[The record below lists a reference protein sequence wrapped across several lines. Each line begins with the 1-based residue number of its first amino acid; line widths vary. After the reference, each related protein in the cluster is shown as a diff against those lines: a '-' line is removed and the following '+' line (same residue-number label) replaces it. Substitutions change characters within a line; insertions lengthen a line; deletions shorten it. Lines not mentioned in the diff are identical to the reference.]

1 MSPRLAWV
9 LVLGWMSFI
18 AVMSHQSVV
27 TGPPTVTG
35 MPLADKLDHLAEF
48 AVLGALLRNAVSL
61 HHPLSGVTPAMFVL
75 TFGACYG
82 ALDELHQSLVP
93 GRSMQLSDWLADAVG
108 VALGSYALD
117 RWQR

>member
-1 MSPRLAWV
+1 M
-9 LVLGWMSFI
+9 
-18 AVMSHQSVV
+18 V
-27 TGPPTVTG
+27 TGPSTVTG

-61 HHPLSGVTPAMFVL
+61 YNPLPGITPAMCVL
-75 TFGACYG
+75 TLGVCYG

>member
-1 MSPRLAWV
+1 MQDLPRTACACGLIILMWRV
-9 LVLGWMSFI
+9 DLLFGSF
-18 AVMSHQSVV
+18 AF
-27 TGPPTVTG
+27 
-35 MPLADKLDHLAEF
+35 LAEF

-61 HHPLSGVTPAMFVL
+61 YNPLPGVTPAMCVL
-75 TFGACYG
+75 TLGACYG

>member
-9 LVLGWMSFI
+9 LVLGWMSLI

-27 TGPPTVTG
+27 TGPSTATG
-35 MPLADKLDHLAEF
+35 MPLANKLDHLAEF
-48 AVLGALLRNAVSL
+48 AVLGALLWNAVSH
-61 HHPLSGVTPAMFVL
+61 HHPLPDVTPMMFVL
-75 TFGACYG
+75 AIGAGYG

-93 GRSMQLSDWLADAVG
+93 GRSMQLGDWLADTVG

>member
-18 AVMSHQSVV
+18 AVMSHQSMV
-27 TGPPTVTG
+27 TGPSTVTG

-61 HHPLSGVTPAMFVL
+61 YNPLPGITPAMCVL
-75 TFGACYG
+75 TLGVCYG

>member
-1 MSPRLAWV
+1 MSPKLAWA
-9 LVLGWMSFI
+9 LVLGWMLLI

-27 TGPPTVTG
+27 TGPSTVTG

-48 AVLGALLRNAVSL
+48 AVLGALLWNAVS
-61 HHPLSGVTPAMFVL
+61 HYHPLSGVTPVVFVL
-75 TFGACYG
+75 AIGAGYA

-93 GRSMQLSDWLADAVG
+93 GRSIQLGDWLADVVG
-108 VALGSYALD
+108 VTLGSYAVE

>member
-1 MSPRLAWV
+1 M
-9 LVLGWMSFI
+9 
-18 AVMSHQSVV
+18 V
-27 TGPPTVTG
+27 TGSSTVTG

-61 HHPLSGVTPAMFVL
+61 YNPLPGVTPAMCVL
-75 TFGACYG
+75 TLGACYG

>member
-9 LVLGWMSFI
+9 LVLGWMSLI

-27 TGPPTVTG
+27 TGPSTATG
-35 MPLADKLDHLAEF
+35 LPLADKLDHLAEF
-48 AVLGALLRNAVSL
+48 AVLGVLLWNAVSR
-61 HHPLSGVTPAMFVL
+61 HHPLPVVTPAMFIL
-75 TFGACYG
+75 TIGAGYG

-93 GRSMQLSDWLADAVG
+93 ERSAELGDWLADVAG

>member
-1 MSPRLAWV
+1 M

-27 TGPPTVTG
+27 IGPSTATGI
-35 MPLADKLDHLAEF
+35 PLADKLDHLAEF

-61 HHPLSGVTPAMFVL
+61 YNPLPGVTPAMCVL
-75 TFGACYG
+75 TLGACYG

>member
-9 LVLGWMSFI
+9 LVVGWMSLI

-27 TGPPTVTG
+27 TGPSTAIG
-35 MPLADKLDHLAEF
+35 LPLADKLDHLAEF
-48 AVLGALLRNAVSL
+48 AVLGALLWNAVSR
-61 HHPLSGVTPAMFVL
+61 HNPLPVVTPAMFVL
-75 TFGACYG
+75 TIGAGYG

-93 GRSMQLSDWLADAVG
+93 ERSAELGDWLADVVG

>member
-27 TGPPTVTG
+27 TGLPTVTG
-35 MPLADKLDHLAEF
+35 MPLADKLNHLAEF

-61 HHPLSGVTPAMFVL
+61 HHPLPGVTPAMFVL
-75 TFGACYG
+75 ALGACYG
-82 ALDELHQSLVP
+82 ALDELHRLLVP
-93 GRSMQLSDWLADAVG
+93 DRSMGLGDWLADVVG
-108 VALGSYALD
+108 VALGSYATD
-117 RWQR
+117 CWQR

>member
-1 MSPRLAWV
+1 M
-9 LVLGWMSFI
+9 
-18 AVMSHQSVV
+18 V
-27 TGPPTVTG
+27 TGPSTVTG

-61 HHPLSGVTPAMFVL
+61 YNPLPGVTPAMCVL
-75 TFGACYG
+75 TLGACYG

-93 GRSMQLSDWLADAVG
+93 GRSMQLSDWLADTVG
-108 VALGSYALD
+108 VALGSCVLD